1 MIFKAIM
8 SKVAGKFLEKGLSAA
23 FGEDSSGPSVAQVTP
38 PSFSPAR
45 VFASSPAGNADD
57 ATAFVD
63 LYDSAD
69 FDDNLL
75 EWEKRLTNYVKDDI
89 VISKI

>member
-1 MIFKAIM
+1 MGI
-8 SKVAGKFLEKGLSAA
+8 VANKFLEKGLSAA
-23 FGEDSSGPSVAQVTP
+23 FGEGSSGPNVAQIST

-45 VFASSPAGNADD
+45 VFSSSPAGDADD
-57 ATAFVD
+57 ASFVD
-63 LYDSAD
+63 LYESAD

-89 VISKI
+89 VISKV

>member
-1 MIFKAIM
+1 MLNAIM
-8 SKVAGKFLEKGLSAA
+8 GIVANKFLEKGLSAA
-23 FGEDSSGPSVAQVTP
+23 FGEGSSGPNVAQVSP

-45 VFASSPAGNADD
+45 VFASSPAGDADD
-57 ATAFVD
+57 VSFVD
-63 LYDSAD
+63 LYESAD

-89 VISKI
+89 VISKV

>member
-1 MIFKAIM
+1 MLNAIM
-8 SKVAGKFLEKGLSAA
+8 GIVANKFLEKGLSAA
-23 FGEDSSGPSVAQVTP
+23 FGEGSSGPVGSQITP

-45 VFASSPAGNADD
+45 VFSSSPAGDADD
-57 ATAFVD
+57 ASFVD
-63 LYDSAD
+63 LYESAD

-89 VISKI
+89 VISKV

>member
-1 MIFKAIM
+1 MLNAIM
-8 SKVAGKFLEKGLSAA
+8 GIVANKFLEKGLSAA
-23 FGEDSSGPSVAQVTP
+23 FGEDSSGPNVAQVSP

-45 VFASSPAGNADD
+45 VFASSPAGDADD
-57 ATAFVD
+57 NSFVD

-89 VISKI
+89 VISKV

>member
-1 MIFKAIM
+1 MLNAIM
-8 SKVAGKFLEKGLSAA
+8 GIVANKFLEKGLSAA
-23 FGEDSSGPSVAQVTP
+23 FGEGSSGPNVAQISP

-45 VFASSPAGNADD
+45 VFASSPAGDADD
-57 ATAFVD
+57 ASFVD
-63 LYDSAD
+63 LYKSAD

-89 VISKI
+89 VISKV

>member
-1 MIFKAIM
+1 MGI
-8 SKVAGKFLEKGLSAA
+8 VANKFLEKGLSAA
-23 FGEDSSGPSVAQVTP
+23 FGEGSSGPNVAQVTP

-57 ATAFVD
+57 ETAFVD

>member
-1 MIFKAIM
+1 MLNAIM
-8 SKVAGKFLEKGLSAA
+8 GIVANKFLEKGLSAA
-23 FGEDSSGPSVAQVTP
+23 FGEDSSGPNVAQVSP

-45 VFASSPAGNADD
+45 VFASSPAGDADD
-57 ATAFVD
+57 SSFVD

-89 VISKI
+89 VISKV

>member
-1 MIFKAIM
+1 MLNAIM
-8 SKVAGKFLEKGLSAA
+8 GIVANKFLEKGLSAA
-23 FGEDSSGPSVAQVTP
+23 FGEGSSGPNVAQISP

-45 VFASSPAGNADD
+45 VFASSPAGDADD
-57 ATAFVD
+57 ASFVD
-63 LYDSAD
+63 LYDSAE

-89 VISKI
+89 VISKV

>member
-1 MIFKAIM
+1 MGM
-8 SKVAGKFLEKGLSAA
+8 VANKFLEKGLSAA
-23 FGEDSSGPSVAQVTP
+23 FGEGSSGPNVAQVSP

-45 VFASSPAGNADD
+45 VFASSPAGDADD
-57 ATAFVD
+57 GSFVD

-69 FDDNLL
+69 FDTNLL

-89 VISKI
+89 VISKV

>member
-1 MIFKAIM
+1 MIFEAIM
-8 SKVAGKFLEKGLSAA
+8 SKVAGKFIEKGLSAA
-23 FGEDSSGPSVAQVTP
+23 FGEDSSGPSVAQITP
-38 PSFSPAR
+38 PSFLRQS
-45 VFASSPAGNADD
+45 FASSPAGNADD

>member
-1 MIFKAIM
+1 MLNAIM
-8 SKVAGKFLEKGLSAA
+8 GIVANKFLEKGLSAA
-23 FGEDSSGPSVAQVTP
+23 FGADSSGPNVAQVTP

-45 VFASSPAGNADD
+45 VFSSSPAGSADD
-57 ATAFVD
+57 ASFVD
-63 LYDSAD
+63 LYESAD

-89 VISKI
+89 VISKV

>member
-1 MIFKAIM
+1 MLNLIM
-8 SKVAGKFLEKGLSAA
+8 SAVANKFLEKGLSAA
-23 FGEDSSGPSVAQVTP
+23 FGADSSGPNVAQVAP

-45 VFASSPAGNADD
+45 VFASSPAGDADD
-57 ATAFVD
+57 ASFVD
-63 LYDSAD
+63 LYESAD

-89 VISKI
+89 VISKV

>member
-1 MIFKAIM
+1 MLNAIM
-8 SKVAGKFLEKGLSAA
+8 GIVANKFLEKGLSAA
-23 FGEDSSGPSVAQVTP
+23 FGEGTTSGPVGSQITP

-45 VFASSPAGNADD
+45 VFASSPAGDADD
-57 ATAFVD
+57 ASFVD

-89 VISKI
+89 VISKV